1 MSRLVWMMRNPAY
14 FGSHEDEDERE
25 IDSLDLAPVDSSS
38 APIVTVPADDEDAA
52 EDGNIPS
59 SESDHSTE
67 DKGRIHAPGSVALAH
82 LEDGVKQ
89 LAVDRSS
96 KDEDTLQPLKD
107 HTEKSLWSFDSWVN
121 TKEPPWNLW
130 SKELDIPDTT

>member
-14 FGSHEDEDERE
+14 LGSHEDEDERE
-25 IDSLDLAPVDSSS
+25 IDSLDLAPVESSS
-38 APIVTVPADDEDAA
+38 APIVTVPAEDEDGA
-52 EDGNIPS
+52 EDGNT
-59 SESDHSTE
+59 DHSTE
-67 DKGRIHAPGSVALAH
+67 NEGRIHAPGPSVALAQ

-96 KDEDTLQPLKD
+96 KDEDTLQPLKAD

-121 TKEPPWNLW
+121 RMEPPWNLW